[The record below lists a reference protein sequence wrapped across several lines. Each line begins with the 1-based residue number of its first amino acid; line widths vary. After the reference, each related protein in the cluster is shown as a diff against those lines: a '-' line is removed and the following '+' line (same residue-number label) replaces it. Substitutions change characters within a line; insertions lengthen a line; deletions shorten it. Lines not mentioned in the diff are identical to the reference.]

1 MFPPELVELI
11 ILEGWLTLST
21 SSHRHTYSMT
31 RWMMVSREWLSIV
44 VPIFLRDVWATNLCV
59 MFHIEDATSRDY
71 PGIAYKLAGIPD
83 VRKYLSQNCRSL
95 TVSVYQRRTGEYD
108 RQCTELAEEPYYGI
122 PLNMPRNAIMDWL
135 PNITSLH
142 FLLVDCLP
150 TYWFWDMEYDINV
163 ELDEL
168 KRQRNWSVLERLQR
182 FNSDRITDVH
192 FTFAYTSP
200 PPPALISAP
209 FPKFD
214 VVKRLVVREANADFV
229 AFLATKFPQLECIES
244 TAAFGAQDLPPK
256 VADRVGDRMVF
267 RRLAPTTEWGITGS
281 DLNVPPDRIG
291 VPRVFTQL
299 GAPTP
304 DLASSDSD
312 VRPKDDPPPA
322 TTADSTPDTKENS
335 ASVSTTDAPLAPT
348 ASASPAPK
356 VNSPERIAKEDSN
369 SPLAPEKKKAS
380 LWSVVKRVFRK
391 RKYPMK

>member
-108 RQCTELAEEPYYGI
+108 RQCTELAEYVADPSRKGVVKHWWAPWGYKREPYYGI
-122 PLNMPRNAIMDWL
+122 PLNMLRNAIMDWL

-291 VPRVFTQL
+291 VRVAIRMSVPKMTL
-299 GAPTP
+299 
-304 DLASSDSD
+304 L
-312 VRPKDDPPPA
+312 RP
-322 TTADSTPDTKENS
+322 
-335 ASVSTTDAPLAPT
+335 
-348 ASASPAPK
+348 
-356 VNSPERIAKEDSN
+356 
-369 SPLAPEKKKAS
+369 
-380 LWSVVKRVFRK
+380 
-391 RKYPMK
+391 